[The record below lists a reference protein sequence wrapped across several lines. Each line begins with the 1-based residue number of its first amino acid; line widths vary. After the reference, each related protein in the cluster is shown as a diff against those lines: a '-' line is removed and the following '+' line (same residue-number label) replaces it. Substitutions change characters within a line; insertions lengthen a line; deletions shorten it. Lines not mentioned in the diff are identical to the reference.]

1 MGILF
6 ESTSVTSWWP
16 WWFLKQETHTTRP
29 NNAVKNSE
37 VEQVKEIPDPFEKG
51 LTTVVASEG
60 RDCGSARRTT
70 TWHVVVRTTTRR
82 TRRLL

>member
-1 MGILF
+1 
-6 ESTSVTSWWP
+6 
-16 WWFLKQETHTTRP
+16 
-29 NNAVKNSE
+29 

-70 TWHVVVRTTTRR
+70 TWHVVVRTTMRR